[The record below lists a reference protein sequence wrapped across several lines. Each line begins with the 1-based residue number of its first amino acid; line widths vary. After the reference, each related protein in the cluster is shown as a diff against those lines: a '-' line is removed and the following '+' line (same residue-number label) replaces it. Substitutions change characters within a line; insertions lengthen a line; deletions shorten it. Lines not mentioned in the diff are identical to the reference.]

1 MYILIQVIAKQALP
15 YVRCVGES
23 WPLTLERATFECSAL
38 QEQRKL
44 VPERV
49 PEVYHFDKEKALIGT
64 YVICLYFIHKCLF
77 MEIL

>member
-1 MYILIQVIAKQALP
+1 MNNVRYLYILIQVIAKQALP

-64 YVICLYFIHKCLF
+64 YVI
-77 MEIL
+77 

>member
-23 WPLTLERATFECSAL
+23 WPLTLERATFEFSAL

-64 YVICLYFIHKCLF
+64 YVI
-77 MEIL
+77 